1 MTSKSL
7 IMLAGATVGLAII
20 AAIVVN
26 NRAPSTS
33 TQKAS
38 TDNAKATDQM
48 AFPGLADKIKDIARI
63 SIKRDA
69 TEVVLV
75 RDPSGKN
82 WFLENKGGYPA
93 RFDAVRPL
101 VAALTEAKIV
111 ETKTSNPDL
120 YDRLEVEDPSKS
132 GAKSMLVSLQDD
144 NAKELAGL
152 IVGKQDTGGSATD
165 PFSPPPGLGK
175 NQRFVRRNG
184 EPQSLLVQMQLD
196 AVPDAMSFLDRKV
209 IELRNEKVRSA
220 TITRGGNEATA
231 LKVFRDS
238 MDEPNFQV
246 NQIPEGRTL
255 KDEFAPQ
262 RVAQALSYVSFD
274 DVKPASEFTWDGP
287 ETIQGKV
294 ECFDGTTITY
304 TIVMKDGKSWVRFG
318 ASYVDPDP
326 APAAAV
332 VPTGAA
338 APGANMPADIT
349 TPAKDPNAP
358 AKADPAT
365 TQPTSEAATSS
376 YKEKEIAEA
385 KVAIKQAVMKEA
397 LDNNAKWA
405 PWAYQLPDFK
415 LEQLKST
422 MDDLLAPPAN
432 SVEGQDGQ
440 EPMVMPEGG
449 PLPGLGGN

>member
-1 MTSKSL
+1 MSSKSL

-20 AAIVVN
+20 AAVVVN
-26 NRAPSTS
+26 SRAPSTS
-33 TQKAS
+33 TQSS
-38 TDNAKATDQM
+38 TNTGSSDQM

-69 TEVVLV
+69 TEVVVV

-101 VAALTEAKIV
+101 VAALAEAKVV

-120 YDRLEVEDPSKS
+120 YDRLEVEDPSKA
-132 GAKSMLVSLQDD
+132 GAKSMLVSLQDE
-144 NAKELAGL
+144 NATEIVGL
-152 IVGKQDTGGSATD
+152 IVGKQDTGGSAND
-165 PFSPPPGLGK
+165 PFSPPPGLGR

-184 EPQSLLVQMQLD
+184 EAQSLLVQMQLD
-196 AVPDAMSFLDRKV
+196 TVPDAMSFLDRKV
-209 IELRNEKVRSA
+209 IELKNDKVQAA

-231 LKVFRDS
+231 LKVFRTS
-238 MDEPNFQV
+238 MDTPNFTV

-262 RVAQALSYVSFD
+262 RVAHALSYVSFD
-274 DVKPASEFTWDGP
+274 DVKPASELSWDGP

-294 ECFDGTTITY
+294 DCFDGTTITY
-304 TIVMKDGKSWVRFG
+304 TIAMQDGKSWVRFG

-349 TPAKDPNAP
+349 TTTTDSGNQDKAAQPKDTPT
-358 AKADPAT
+358 DPT
-365 TQPTSEAATSS
+365 AASL
-376 YKEKEIAEA
+376 KEKEIAEA
-385 KVAIKQAVMKEA
+385 KIAIKEAVKKEA
-397 LDNNAKWA
+397 QENNAKWA
-405 PWAYQLPDFK
+405 PWAYLLPDFK

-422 MDDLLAPPAN
+422 IDDLLAPPAN
-432 SVEGQDGQ
+432 DVENMDSQ
-440 EPMVMPEGG
+440 EVMPTDG